1 MLELDDTPTPEPVQ
15 IPVQFIGRN
24 FVRLRVRRV
33 NERALALEVRRA
45 AQESGDWEI
54 RCVHGG
60 SVVNAY
66 KSPADTEAVLA
77 VANPAGLVVVW
88 MARLPAN
95 KVTLS
100 GAANACLKGSRPLF
114 DKRCGDDARE
124 AVLARLKAAHRDVFP
139 PTAHEHLLRDVLDS
153 EPPPLEREP

>member
-1 MLELDDTPTPEPVQ
+1 MLDLDDTPAFKPVQ
-15 IPVQFIGRN
+15 VPVQFIGRD

-33 NERALALEVRRA
+33 NERALAIEARRA
-45 AQESGDWEI
+45 AQESGDWSI

-60 SVVNAY
+60 SVANAY
-66 KSPADTEAVLA
+66 NSPAGTEAVLA

-88 MARLPAN
+88 MARLSAD

-114 DKRCGDDARE
+114 DNRCGDDART
-124 AVLARLKAAHRDVFP
+124 AALTRLKAAHRLLFP

-153 EPPPLEREP
+153 EPPPLESEP